1 MEIKTLNLKLKT
13 IEKDTPDTVLLT
25 FELNEELEFTPGQF
39 MMIEGVIGE
48 ERKSINTDGTRANNK
63 VIPPVI

>member
-25 FELNEELEFTPGQF
+25 FELNEEL
-39 MMIEGVIGE
+39 VHE
-48 ERKSINTDGTRANNK
+48 E
-63 VIPPVI
+63 